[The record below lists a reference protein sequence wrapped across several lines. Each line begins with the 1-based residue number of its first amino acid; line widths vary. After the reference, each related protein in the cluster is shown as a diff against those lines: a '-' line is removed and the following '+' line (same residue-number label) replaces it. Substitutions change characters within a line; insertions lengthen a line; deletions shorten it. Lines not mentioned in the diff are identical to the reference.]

1 MTHACVWQQL
11 NVGDG
16 KWRDSTGRFA
26 CACAWQAPGVTQNGE
41 INSTRSAALSP
52 FSCDN
57 PRMQVTSDDLI
68 AAAAMAA
75 AATAQAEAASR
86 RTSLC
91 MTGPQ
96 MSGLLDSML
105 LDSMGAAC
113 MGQLQA
119 PRQSMDL
126 SAAGAALALQSSLY
140 GSAAPAL
147 DAQLQAPV
155 STAGLGMPSQASLA
169 MQRSPARHSLDCSLL
184 GAPGLSAAALGAMA
198 GLPSPGAVHASAM
211 AGLPSP
217 AGGRASLHLAQAPLL
232 GDRGLAMTQTASQAH
247 SDAAGWGFSARRNG
261 GGRASM
267 DAQLPKSH
275 APDLSHMPPRK
286 SVSMLTPGC
295 NASKA
300 SAGSSNSSGRSSPRS
315 NKPAP
320 AQSQGSR
327 RMSMD
332 KPPTQ
337 PPKWSPS
344 ASSMGKPLPDG
355 ASAAATATA
364 TVSTAAARKGTGV
377 FIPSCMFK
385 SS

>member
-1 MTHACVWQQL
+1 MT
-11 NVGDG
+11 N
-16 KWRDSTGRFA
+16 
-26 CACAWQAPGVTQNGE
+26 
-41 INSTRSAALSP
+41 
-52 FSCDN
+52 
-57 PRMQVTSDDLI
+57 DDLI

-96 MSGLLDSML
+96 MSGLLDNML

-155 STAGLGMPSQASLA
+155 STAGLAGLGMPSPASMA

-198 GLPSPGAVHASAM
+198 GLPSPGTVHPCAM
-211 AGLPSP
+211 AGMPSP
-217 AGGRASLHLAQAPLL
+217 AGGRASLNLAQAPLL
-232 GDRGLAMTQTASQAH
+232 GDRGLAMAQAASQAH
-247 SDAAGWGFSARRNG
+247 NDAAGWGFSARRG

-267 DAQLPKSH
+267 DVRRGSSELLRSH
-275 APDLSHMPPRK
+275 TPDLRHMPPRK
-286 SVSMLTPGC
+286 AVSMITPGC
-295 NASKA
+295 NGSTG
-300 SAGSSNSSGRSSPRS
+300 SVGSSSSSGRSSPRS

-320 AQSQGSR
+320 AQNQGNR
-327 RMSMD
+327 RISMD
-332 KPPTQ
+332 KPPTH

-344 ASSMGKPLPDG
+344 ASSLGKPPQED
-355 ASAAATATA
+355 APAAATATA
-364 TVSTAAARKGTGV
+364 SAAAARKGTGV